1 VLGYFLCYYQNLG
14 LIGIWLGWMVG
25 MIMNL
30 IISINRLRSKDIELR
45 ITDKPPFKLKVGH
58 YIDYASSVSNGATVK
73 VIESIDEN

>member
-45 ITDKPPFKLKVGH
+45 IGQKDKIGMP
-58 YIDYASSVSNGATVK
+58 
-73 VIESIDEN
+73 